1 MRAKLP
7 ARFCQSARKQARYD
21 ADVQEEAHRLF
32 RSYNSYA
39 IDIVICAVVMVAIR
53 DWRWGTG
60 KRATKIPRMIA
71 SIRETIDYYC
81 DRYGHDCAMTAMRR
95 DLREYGVEYEG
106 GDSDV

>member
-39 IDIVICAVVMVAIR
+39 IDIVICAVVLVAIR
-53 DWRWGTG
+53 NWKWGTG
-60 KRATKIPRMIA
+60 KHATKIPRMIA
-71 SIRETIDYYC
+71 LIRETIDYYC

-95 DLREYGVEYEG
+95 DLREYGVDYEG
-106 GDSDV
+106 VDSDV